1 MDAVATQKLPWV
13 HVLDAYEISRL
24 RPDAHPGPRRS
35 IHNKDDC
42 LHYCLPGIPD
52 IFNGRLL
59 RLMHEHLAARQRST
73 ALSPPAAAASLAE
86 SAGAHSPERPLGAPG
101 GMIDRW
107 NFDYEVRAPARARVC
122 REIL

>member
-1 MDAVATQKLPWV
+1 MDAVAAQKTPWV
-13 HVLDAYEISRL
+13 HVLDAYEIARL

-59 RLMHEHLAARQRST
+59 RLMQDQLSARQRSVAAT
-73 ALSPPAAAASLAE
+73 LPASAVSSAVSTLAAAAGFGL
-86 SAGAHSPERPLGAPG
+86 R
-101 GMIDRW
+101 
-107 NFDYEVRAPARARVC
+107 
-122 REIL
+122 